1 MTKLDWDQAGERLYE
16 TGVSRG
22 VFYGSDSK
30 GIPWNGLTAVDEDHD
45 TSVEPLYF
53 DGVKY
58 GELVNAGDFKGK
70 IRAFTYPDE
79 FLEYEGLD
87 SWRPGFYLANQ
98 DKARFGLSFRT
109 EVNNEQATNIGYKIH
124 LLYNLLAVPSTKS
137 YKTLSLDSNP
147 TDFEWDVTAIPE
159 QVDKFRPT
167 SHVVI
172 DSRYVDPLLL
182 LDIENLIY
190 GTDDTEPILPQ
201 LNGLVSF
208 VQKWGRFVVTDNGD
222 GTWTATTPLD
232 GIITMLDEE
241 TFQIDYETVEILDAT
256 TYKITSSAND
266 SGDIWPQ

>member
-1 MTKLDWDQAGERLYE
+1 MTKLDWDQAGVRLYE
-16 TGVSRG
+16 TGVSHG

-30 GIPWNGLTAVDEDHD
+30 GISWNGLVSVDDNDD
-45 TSVEPLYF
+45 TSVEPLHF

-58 GELVNAGDFKGK
+58 AELATAGDFKGK

-79 FLEYEGLD
+79 FMEYEGVV
-87 SWRPGFYLANQ
+87 SWKPGFYLTNQ
-98 DKARFGLSFRT
+98 DKSRFGLSFRT
-109 EVNNEQATNIGYKIH
+109 EIGHDQDPNAGYKIH
-124 LLYNLLAVPSTKS
+124 LLYNLLAIPSTKQ
-137 YKTLSLDSNP
+137 YKTLSLDSDP
-147 TDFEWDVTAIPE
+147 SEFEWDITAIPE
-159 QVDKFRPT
+159 QIDRFRPT
-167 SHVVI
+167 SHVII
-172 DSRYVDPLLL
+172 DSRKVDPLLL

-190 GTDDTEPILPQ
+190 GTDTTDPLLPE
-201 LNGLVSF
+201 LNGFISF

-256 TYKITSSAND
+256 TYKLSSSAVD